1 MYHTTT
7 FEHLKKIFLRCQYFK
22 KMYMINYRSFKMSLS
37 LYYSV
42 RIRFSIKVLN
52 GEIRHPNLHPLPQWA
67 KKWKFS
73 ANKNVYR
80 RTQTPLPSGLKSTVK
95 KKLFFLLH
103 RLLWKQKKNKKT
115 LEFSFEVKS
124 VASLNCIISPGFKS
138 TVREP
143 HPPPKE
149 E

>member
-95 KKLFFLLH
+95 KNFSFYSTGSS
-103 RLLWKQKKNKKT
+103 RSKKKTKKT

-124 VASLNCIISPGFKS
+124 VASLNCTISPGFKS

>member
-1 MYHTTT
+1 MYIKCIILLHLNI
-7 FEHLKKIFLRCQYFK
+7 LKKIFLRCQYFK

-95 KKLFFLLH
+95 KNFSFYSSGSFRSK
-103 RLLWKQKKNKKT
+103 KQKT
-115 LEFSFEVKS
+115 LEFSLS
-124 VASLNCIISPGFKS
+124 VASLNCTLSPGFKS